1 MFKRFKLS
9 HQNVRK
15 GVKSRFKTK
24 GPHTPHVHTL
34 RIGESGFLGTAK
46 MLCCV
51 GISLSS
57 RTKESIGS
65 EQEYTAL
72 SAALSARC
80 NKLPICPLVESNLQ
94 AFQELNETAEPEN
107 RIQEWLNG
115 EKNKNKFFQS
125 LRNVLKRYFSRANEE
140 VSFQHLND
148 QNWLQLCSSCKSG
161 FSDFN

>member
-1 MFKRFKLS
+1 MCEKVSSRDLKRKVL
-9 HQNVRK
+9 
-15 GVKSRFKTK
+15 
-24 GPHTPHVHTL
+24 TL
-34 RIGESGFLGTAK
+34 RMFTHFELGSQGFWGPQKCYVVLVSAFQAELRKALAPSKNTLRCQLRCQQDVSK
-46 MLCCV
+46 M
-51 GISLSS
+51 
-57 RTKESIGS
+57 
-65 EQEYTAL
+65 
-72 SAALSARC
+72 SARC